1 MKKTLLILFI
11 FIAAGLSCHSPQR
24 ILLAERN
31 KTKNT
36 FSILIDTNRLKSLIA
51 EDFEINNAK
60 HNLLV
65 TPSQTLIIEN
75 NNMDTGM
82 DAFVSFL
89 KKKYPPNEEFIGYSV
104 TVKYGPD
111 SIVYNKY
118 IMVSTSEPMDLI
130 NLRPL
135 TYKLKIIHIM
145 IKKIGSQWW
154 LEARGKYD
162 NKNVAVYYLLDKS
175 GNFLYLTKKSG
186 KNKRVVECKQNFEN
200 IDCNPFLTEKFTC
213 ACEGVVYPENACS
226 NDICYRYSTALS
238 SYGLGRLFEEK
249 P

>member
-24 ILLAERN
+24 ILLAERD

-51 EDFEINNAK
+51 EDSEINNAN

-89 KKKYPPNEEFIGYSV
+89 RKNTRQMKNSLVIQLPKN
-104 TVKYGPD
+104 
-111 SIVYNKY
+111 
-118 IMVSTSEPMDLI
+118 MALI
-130 NLRPL
+130 
-135 TYKLKIIHIM
+135 
-145 IKKIGSQWW
+145 
-154 LEARGKYD
+154 
-162 NKNVAVYYLLDKS
+162 
-175 GNFLYLTKKSG
+175 
-186 KNKRVVECKQNFEN
+186 
-200 IDCNPFLTEKFTC
+200 
-213 ACEGVVYPENACS
+213 
-226 NDICYRYSTALS
+226 
-238 SYGLGRLFEEK
+238 RLFITNIFW
-249 P
+249 